1 MPNWCSNRLTLTHTD
16 HAMLDRAVIAFA
28 LGRFLE
34 EFTPVPQEL
43 RDTVA
48 SPGTSDEV
56 LVAQHNANVEKY
68 GYPDWWQFCVS
79 QWGTK
84 WDVGGENEY
93 VERIESDLA
102 EFTFDSAWSPPLRS
116 YERLTEL
123 GFGVEA
129 YYWEPGLTFAGVYT
143 SSEGDDYWEYG
154 DMTPDEIRE
163 EMPEIDERFCISDA
177 LEEWA
182 EEENQEIELNDG
194 IDSINE

>member
-1 MPNWCSNRLTLTHTD
+1 
-16 HAMLDRAVIAFA
+16 MLDRAVIAFA
-28 LGRFLE
+28 LGRLLE

-56 LVAQHNANVEKY
+56 LVAQRNANVEKY

-93 VERIESDLA
+93 VERTEPTLA
-102 EFTFDSAWSPPLRS
+102 EFTFDSAWSPPIVS

-143 SSEGDDYWEYG
+143 SEEGNDYWEYG

-182 EEENQEIELNDG
+182 EEENQEIELNNS

>member
-1 MPNWCSNRLTLTHTD
+1 
-16 HAMLDRAVIAFA
+16 MLDRAVIAFA

-34 EFTPVPQEL
+34 EFIPVPQEL
-43 RDTVA
+43 RDTQA
-48 SPGTSDEV
+48 SPGTSDEA
-56 LVAQHNANVEKY
+56 LVAQRNANVAKY

-102 EFTFDSAWSPPLRS
+102 EFTFDSAWSPPIAS

-123 GFGVEA
+123 GFDVEA
-129 YYWEPGLTFAGVYT
+129 YYWEPGLNFAGVYT
-143 SSEGDDYWEYG
+143 SAEGDDYWEYG

-177 LEEWA
+177 MEEWA
-182 EEENQEIELNDG
+182 EENQEIELNGG
-194 IDSINE
+194 IDCINE